1 MVSMNQIESFC
12 RRIGDEFGARRI
24 VLFGSYADGS
34 ATETSDVDLL
44 VVADTTLE
52 PHKRYAA
59 VRRLLVDL
67 PLGFDIIVKTP
78 GEYARCRSIV
88 NDVVYFADKY
98 GRVVYER

>member
-59 VRRLLVDL
+59 VRRLLADL

-78 GEYARCRSIV
+78 TEYARCRSIV

>member
-12 RRIGDEFGARRI
+12 RRIGDEFGAERI

-34 ATETSDVDLL
+34 ATEISDVDLL

-59 VRRLLVDL
+59 VRRLLVDV
-67 PLGFDIIVKTP
+67 PLGFDIIVKTS

-88 NDVVYFADKY
+88 NHIVYFADKY

>member
-1 MVSMNQIESFC
+1 MNQIESFC

-67 PLGFDIIVKTP
+67 PLGFDIIVKTA

>member
-1 MVSMNQIESFC
+1 MVSINQIESFC
-12 RRIGDEFGARRI
+12 RRIGDEFGAERI

-34 ATETSDVDLL
+34 ATENSDVDLL
-44 VVADTTLE
+44 VVADTSLA

-59 VRRLLVDL
+59 VRHLVADL

-78 GEYARCRSIV
+78 AEYARCRSVI
-88 NDVVYFADKY
+88 NNVVYFADKY

>member
-12 RRIGDEFGARRI
+12 RRIGDGFGAQRI

-34 ATETSDVDLL
+34 ATENSDVDLL
-44 VVADTTLE
+44 VVADTSLA

-59 VRRLLVDL
+59 VRRLVADL

-78 GEYARCRSIV
+78 AEYASCRSVI
-88 NDVVYFADKY
+88 NNVVYFADKY

>member
-12 RRIGDEFGARRI
+12 RRIGDEFGARRV

-34 ATETSDVDLL
+34 ATETSDIDLL

-52 PHKRYAA
+52 SHKRYTA
-59 VRRLLVDL
+59 VRRLLADL

-78 GEYARCRSIV
+78 AEYAHCRSIV
-88 NDVVYFADKY
+88 NHVVYFADKY